1 MNFQK
6 AIDRMPQKGVMCLIE
21 EVLSADET
29 SIKCRAKD
37 HRNAGYPLRIAGQ
50 LMTASLVELGAQAAA
65 AHASLYCIG
74 AHHAGMLLA
83 LHNVEIRE
91 PEGGLADAPLESS
104 AERVHFNETGA
115 RYRFAVHYHS
125 SEVLSGDAVLMMQAV
140 NP

>member
-1 MNFQK
+1 MNFQA
-6 AIDRMPQKGVMCLIE
+6 AIDRMPQKGVMCLID

-65 AHASLYCIG
+65 AHASLYGIG
-74 AHHAGMLLA
+74 GHHAGMLLA

-91 PEGGLADAPLESS
+91 PDDSLTDTLLEAS
-104 AERVHFNETGA
+104 AERMHFDETGA
-115 RYRFAVHYHS
+115 RYRFTVHYHS
-125 SEVLSGDAVLMMQAV
+125 SEVLSGEAMLMMQAV
-140 NP
+140 PP